1 MRQLFAAFALAAAC
15 VSSGRSVESPAFAIR
30 ASAFAQGATADRS
43 ALQSPLDFG
52 RTLRVDYLHSGGTS
66 GEAIKLDALVS
77 EGPWPG
83 SRSQLIDKTDLGKY
97 VFEVNDRAS
106 GRLLYSRGFASIYGE
121 WETVPESRRTNR
133 TFHESLRFPWPV

>member
-1 MRQLFAAFALAAAC
+1 MRQLFVAFALAAAC
-15 VSSGRSVESPAFAIR
+15 VSFGRSLESPAFALR
-30 ASAFAQGATADRS
+30 AAARQAPA
-43 ALQSPLDFG
+43 LDFG

-97 VFEVNDRAS
+97 VFEVNDRES
-106 GRLLYSRGFASIYGE
+106 GRL
-121 WETVPESRRTNR
+121 
-133 TFHESLRFPWPV
+133 